1 MRTSVQRRYS
11 NHRAPEYKFYNDQ
24 FDKFLILSNIL
35 NGDNPIGGRSIIWDR
50 AAIEA
55 EIDRLTTKLIPDI
68 EKKLHE
74 LESSFNGHCEQQ
86 INRGYKKPERWPKDL
101 LEPRLKFEAYMDIT
115 KREIEVLNEQLNK
128 RFIEPI
134 KQAEEKRMLER
145 GPLGVAEMRGGILI
159 LMDGQ
164 ACKKIDGVMVITS
177 EKSPYKGMA
186 VSDYR
191 EYVSKPWI
199 ISRRKR
205 AAELEKMKAEE
216 ILKNGYS
223 NIVVSM
229 GNKVIDKSSLPPW
242 PDSVPNL
249 LVSNSEQAEKDVPMS
264 RAGKRTS

>member
-35 NGDNPIGGRSIIWDR
+35 NGDNPIGSRSILWDR
-50 AAIEA
+50 ASIEA

-68 EKKLHE
+68 EKKLQE

-86 INRGYKKPERWPKDL
+86 INMGRKKPERWPKDL
-101 LEPRLKFEAYMDIT
+101 LEPRLKFEAFMDIT
-115 KREIEVLNEQLNK
+115 KREIEVLKEQLNK
-128 RFIEPI
+128 RFLEPI

-145 GPLGVAEMRGGILI
+145 GPLGVGEMRGGILI
-159 LMDGQ
+159 MIDGQ
-164 ACKKIDGVMVITS
+164 AVDRVEGVMVITS

-205 AAELEKMKAEE
+205 AAELERQRSDE
-216 ILKNGYS
+216 IRKTGYS
-223 NIVVSM
+223 NIVINL
-229 GNKVIDKSSLPPW
+229 GNRVINKASLPPW
-242 PDSVPNL
+242 PNGVQNL
-249 LVSNSEQAEKDVPMS
+249 LVSNSEKAEKVVPLK
-264 RAGKRTS
+264 RAGGKT

>member
-11 NHRAPEYKFYNDQ
+11 NHRAPEYKYYNDQ

-50 AAIEA
+50 VSIEA

-68 EKKLHE
+68 EKKLKE
-74 LESSFNGHCEQQ
+74 LENSFNGHCEQQ

-101 LEPRLKFEAYMDIT
+101 LEPRLKFEAFMDIT

-128 RFIEPI
+128 RFLEPI
-134 KQAEEKRMLER
+134 KQAKEKSILAR

-159 LMDGQ
+159 MIDGQ
-164 ACKKIDGVMVITS
+164 AVDRVEGVMLITS
-177 EKSPYKGMA
+177 EKSPYRGMA

-216 ILKNGYS
+216 IRKNGYS

-229 GNKVIDKSSLPPW
+229 VNKKIDKTSLPPW
-242 PDSVPNL
+242 PDGVPNL
-249 LVSNSEQAEKDVPMS
+249 LMSISETEEVVPLK
-264 RAGKRTS
+264 RAGKRT

>member
-11 NHRAPEYKFYNDQ
+11 NHRAPEYKYYNDQ

-50 AAIEA
+50 VSIEA

-68 EKKLHE
+68 EKKLQE
-74 LESSFNGHCEQQ
+74 LENSFNGHCEQQ
-86 INRGYKKPERWPKDL
+86 INRGYKNPERWPKDL
-101 LEPRLKFEAYMDIT
+101 LEPRLKFEAFMDIT
-115 KREIEVLNEQLNK
+115 KREIEVLNEQLKK
-128 RFIEPI
+128 RFLEPI

-145 GPLGVAEMRGGILI
+145 GPLGVGEMRGGILI

-164 ACKKIDGVMVITS
+164 ACEKIDGVMVITS

-191 EYVSKPWI
+191 EYVVKPWS

-205 AAELEKMKAEE
+205 NLELEKMKAEE
-216 ILKNGYS
+216 IRKTGKSDIY
-223 NIVVSM
+223 ISM
-229 GNKVIDKSSLPPW
+229 WNRVIDKSSLPPW
-242 PDSVPNL
+242 PDGVPNL
-249 LVSNSEQAEKDVPMS
+249 LMSISETEEVVPLK
-264 RAGKRTS
+264 RAGKKT